1 MSTLLLL
8 AGCSVQVSNKDAV
21 TSTPFIITAT
31 LPPALTPRPSETPL
45 PPPPQ
50 PTIAPVEGTAST
62 QINVRAQP
70 STASDVLGIIAANTK
85 VEIVGK
91 DPGGNWW
98 QINYPQGVEG
108 KGWVTAQYVTT
119 AGKPDVPVIGGDTS
133 NPASG
138 NSAVVIQQLN
148 VRSGPATSFNS
159 LGILNANDVVNLT
172 GKNSNGSWLQITFAE
187 GPDGKGWVNA
197 GFVKADGVDGLPIIS
212 EVGEVIGTGTP
223 ADTPLPPTPTIV
235 PASMDNDS
243 ADNPIKTVILEDAGT
258 HTILYNGDVSA
269 PAGDTEDWVAVTPY
283 DDVLFMS
290 IQCFGSASINTEIV
304 GTEVKLACNDALK
317 AVPVQNNTR
326 VLIHIKATAPSGQ
339 LQYSKYTLTI
349 KASP

>member
-1 MSTLLLL
+1 M
-8 AGCSVQVSNKDAV
+8 
-21 TSTPFIITAT
+21 
-31 LPPALTPRPSETPL
+31 PRPSETPL

-50 PTIAPVEGTAST
+50 PTIAPVEGIAST

-119 AGKPDVPVIGGDTS
+119 AGKPEVPVIGGDTS

-148 VRSGPATSFNS
+148 VRSGPGTSFNS
-159 LGILNANDVVNLT
+159 LGILNANDVVSLT

-197 GFVKADGVDGLPIIS
+197 GFVKADNVDGLPIVS
-212 EVGEVIGTGTP
+212 DVGEVIGTGTP
-223 ADTPLPPTPTIV
+223 VDTPLPPTPTIV

-243 ADNPIKTVILEDAGT
+243 ADSPIKTVILEDAGT
-258 HTILYNGDVSA
+258 HTVLYNGDVSA
-269 PAGDTEDWVAVTPY
+269 PDGDAEDWIAVTSNN
-283 DDVLFMS
+283 DTVFIG
-290 IQCFGSASINTEIV
+290 IQCVGSASIHTEIV
-304 GTEVKLACNDALK
+304 GTEVSFVCNEAIK
-317 AVPVQNNTR
+317 AVPVKSNMSF
-326 VLIHIKATAPSGQ
+326 LIHIKATSSAGQ
-339 LQYSKYTLTI
+339 LQYTKYMLTI